1 MDDVAK
7 GLTFG
12 FVLGEDFAFRVV
24 ADDLVV
30 YEAAEIEAFGAE
42 GSHCDS
48 VGDGVECDWGSWR

>member
-1 MDDVAK
+1 MDDVAE

-30 YEAAEIEAFGAE
+30 YEAAEIESFCAE
-42 GSHCDS
+42 GGHSDG
-48 VGDGVECDWGSWR
+48 VGDGVECDWGCWK

>member
-30 YEAAEIEAFGAE
+30 YEAAEIEPLRAE
-42 GSHCDS
+42 GGHCDG
-48 VGDGVECDWGSWR
+48 VGDGVEDE